1 MIPHRL
7 GQRDACAGARFAL
20 PARRLRDRSANFAPI
35 PSARKL
41 QPRSGMAQVLLV
53 DDDADIR
60 DSLGG
65 ILREEGHSVQLA
77 KNGLEALQALSS
89 SAQPDVVLLDL
100 LMPVMDGWT
109 FLSRLRECSEL
120 ASVQVVVMSAGT
132 RGAEG
137 AAERRVPYLSKPL
150 CITSL
155 LHLIANVRTQGLPAW
170 SLLAFACPVATACE
184 HAGGGS

>member
-1 MIPHRL
+1 
-7 GQRDACAGARFAL
+7 
-20 PARRLRDRSANFAPI
+20 
-35 PSARKL
+35 
-41 QPRSGMAQVLLV
+41 MAQVLLV

-60 DSLGG
+60 DSLAD

-77 KNGLEALQALSS
+77 KNGLEALRALSRG
-89 SAQPDVVLLDL
+89 AQPHVVLLDL

-109 FLSRLRECSEL
+109 FLSRLRECAEL

-137 AAERRVPYLSKPL
+137 AAERGLPYLAKPL

-155 LHLIANVRTQGLPAW
+155 LRLIADVHTWGCRAHTSPPVQLEAVGQSPT
-170 SLLAFACPVATACE
+170 FAL
-184 HAGGGS
+184 